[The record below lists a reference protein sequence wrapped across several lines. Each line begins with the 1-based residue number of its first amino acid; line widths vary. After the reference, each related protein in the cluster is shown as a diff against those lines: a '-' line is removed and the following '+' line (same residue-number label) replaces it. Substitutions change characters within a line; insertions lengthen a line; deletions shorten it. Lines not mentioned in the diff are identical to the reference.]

1 LTAETPTTFTFASPV
16 YVKSDSEYSI
26 CLLTN
31 SPEHKVWISLMGE
44 TPVGGGPTLGRQP
57 HIGALFKSHN
67 NTAWAIS
74 PQEDL
79 KFRIKR
85 AFFNITDLGTV
96 TLENDDVPSRRL
108 KPNPLTFTH
117 GDTALKVVHKDN
129 GMYNTANNVI
139 ISGASSGLSTT
150 LSAAITSTATS
161 LTLTSGTNFNKTTG
175 KFANTADTTPRFYI
189 KIDDEI
195 MYYETI
201 SGASVTTLV
210 RAQESTAAAAHSSG
224 ATVEFFQL
232 HKVPLSQVNKT
243 HTAIANTD
251 LDSYSILL
259 TSSPVFDGGAGSSA
273 DNGGNAVLASEN
285 HIINTGVAQANV
297 LEPERTTITAKAR
310 LTTGTSVSGSETSFT
325 KTGAANALG
334 VSLNDNI
341 EFDNTFMIASP
352 INETNEMGGAKSY
365 QKDLVL
371 FSDMANLSPV
381 IDSKRVSWVS
391 VANRMNN
398 IDSASDLASNLT
410 FVASTSP
417 EGDSNAAIYVT
428 KRVVLENPA
437 TALKVLLTAHRPATS
452 EIKILFKVLG
462 SQDSVDFDDIDY
474 EFFNTDGSPDRFV
487 NPSLDQDDFQE
498 YEYSSGVTDD
508 GIGTPLDEFI
518 AFSIKIVMQGT
529 NMSEPPRLKD
539 LRALALAL

>member
-1 LTAETPTTFTFASPV
+1 
-16 YVKSDSEYSI
+16 
-26 CLLTN
+26 
-31 SPEHKVWISLMGE
+31 MGE

-365 QKDLVL
+365 NTDLTL
-371 FSDMANLSPV
+371 KSPLANLSPV
-381 IDSKRVSWVS
+381 VDSKRSSWVS
-391 VANRMNN
+391 VANRLNN
-398 IDSASDLASNLT
+398 IDSASDLASNLI
-410 FVASTSP
+410 FVDSTEP

-428 KRVVLENPA
+428 KKVVLENPA

-498 YEYSSGVTDD
+498 YEYSAGVTDD